1 MATTL
6 QSCLFSCSPATALSI
21 RRSPLTS
28 PAISPAAS
36 QRNCCL
42 PRLKTTTQ
50 SCRITTAARPPLT
63 AVQCQKGDG
72 GGAPP
77 APPRRPSDYLQEEKE
92 KVLKHYREIISIDD
106 GCLYAEATEKSA
118 GVCLAAKDALVMA
131 SRVMTVRMYVNI
143 VMAAADDSYDRKV
156 SKKTVESYLRALRG
170 LAAVTHVLLDDAL
183 EAVSHRAPM
192 DSLAEY
198 AFNSDVKP
206 LYDDFQAE
214 MNTLVHKIDK
224 ALDPHI
230 CRAPIRVYLHAPLGA
245 LCSPP
250 HMAPSPPTTHA
261 PSLGAIIA
269 SCPRRCCCSMR
280 FRARPTGAGSPRPS
294 P

>member
-118 GVCLAAKDALVMA
+118 GHTAELNLAAPNET
-131 SRVMTVRMYVNI
+131 STETVHR
-143 VMAAADDSYDRKV
+143 V

-230 CRAPIRVYLHAPLGA
+230 CRIAVWVMARATQITGTIIGLMVSRRKRA
-245 LCSPP
+245 LEN
-250 HMAPSPPTTHA
+250 
-261 PSLGAIIA
+261 
-269 SCPRRCCCSMR
+269 
-280 FRARPTGAGSPRPS
+280 ARSKMVADSATI
-294 P
+294 

>member
-36 QRNCCL
+36 QHDDAVLQDNDGR
-42 PRLKTTTQ
+42 P
-50 SCRITTAARPPLT
+50 TAS
-63 AVQCQKGDG
+63 D

-106 GCLYAEATEKSA
+106 GCLRTAELN
-118 GVCLAAKDALVMA
+118 LAAPNET
-131 SRVMTVRMYVNI
+131 STETVHR
-143 VMAAADDSYDRKV
+143 V

-170 LAAVTHVLLDDAL
+170 LAAVTHILLDDAL

-198 AFNSDVKP
+198 AFSSDVKP

-230 CRAPIRVYLHAPLGA
+230 CRIAVWVMARATQITGTIIGLMVSRRKRA
-245 LCSPP
+245 LEN
-250 HMAPSPPTTHA
+250 
-261 PSLGAIIA
+261 
-269 SCPRRCCCSMR
+269 
-280 FRARPTGAGSPRPS
+280 ARSKMVADSATI
-294 P
+294 

>member
-118 GVCLAAKDALVMA
+118 GHTAELNLAAPNETSTETVH
-131 SRVMTVRMYVNI
+131 RTVRMYVNI

-230 CRAPIRVYLHAPLGA
+230 CRIAVWVMARATQITGTIIGLMVSRRKRA
-245 LCSPP
+245 LEN
-250 HMAPSPPTTHA
+250 
-261 PSLGAIIA
+261 
-269 SCPRRCCCSMR
+269 
-280 FRARPTGAGSPRPS
+280 ARSKMVADSATI
-294 P
+294 

>member
-106 GCLYAEATEKSA
+106 GCL
-118 GVCLAAKDALVMA
+118 
-131 SRVMTVRMYVNI
+131 TVRMYVNI

-230 CRAPIRVYLHAPLGA
+230 CRIAVWVMARATQITGTIIGLMVSRRKRA
-245 LCSPP
+245 LEN
-250 HMAPSPPTTHA
+250 
-261 PSLGAIIA
+261 
-269 SCPRRCCCSMR
+269 
-280 FRARPTGAGSPRPS
+280 ARSKMVADSATI
-294 P
+294 

>member
-131 SRVMTVRMYVNI
+131 SHVMRTAELNLAAPNETSTETVHRTVRMYVNI
-143 VMAAADDSYDRKV
+143 VMAAADDLYDRKV

-170 LAAVTHVLLDDAL
+170 LAAVTHILLDDAL

-198 AFNSDVKP
+198 AFSSDVKP

-230 CRAPIRVYLHAPLGA
+230 CRIAVWVMARATQITGTIIGLMVSRRKRA
-245 LCSPP
+245 LEN
-250 HMAPSPPTTHA
+250 
-261 PSLGAIIA
+261 
-269 SCPRRCCCSMR
+269 
-280 FRARPTGAGSPRPS
+280 ARSKMVADSATI
-294 P
+294 